1 MTAILDVYLAMN
13 DSLAATLGCEVL
25 KGFPTWART
34 TAAPPVAALEMQ
46 DGPVQAVGRIGGQPV
61 YQVGWRLYLFGRD
74 EVELITMID
83 LFQGWLAATRS
94 FVVNDSRIAVSVQAA
109 ERYDGDGLV
118 QQEQHGWVVSLTTQ
132 W

>member
-13 DSLAATLGCEVL
+13 DSLAAALGCEVL

-34 TAAPPVAALEMQ
+34 TATPPVTALEMQ
-46 DGPVQAVGRIGGQPV
+46 DGPVQTVVRLGGKSIHH
-61 YQVGWRLYLFGRD
+61 VGWRLYLFGRD
-74 EVELITMID
+74 EVELVTMID
-83 LFQGWLAATRS
+83 LFQGWLAATMS

-109 ERYDGDGLV
+109 ERYDGDGLA
-118 QQEQHGWVVSLTTQ
+118 QQEQHGWVVTLITQ